1 MRASLRRSWI
11 ISGMFGRYVARRV
24 LSIGPLRSAGAR
36 VLLLLALLTF
46 TGGGAVI
53 AYQFMRPAGGDLAM
67 WAYVHDLS
75 TISLAMLTTGAF
87 LGLRLILGSSESF
100 LALTYQLPVTHHE
113 RRAAMM
119 GFEIVSLA
127 ALITLLM
134 AGMTS
139 ATLMILG
146 WPGVWL
152 ATTPFLTALT
162 CYLLLSILHN
172 LGDRL
177 LAGIGMVRTRQTTL
191 LLLVFTGLLVFSSQV
206 PELVS
211 SISYVDA
218 EQRALLWVNV
228 FPWLVST
235 FGPAPLLI
243 AVLLLPAL
251 WLLALMT
258 APVSPPVNTRF
269 TNVALPWR
277 PRGAWGLHLAYSLRN
292 GQLWLGVA
300 LCLALFVYLLASEAL
315 NPLWSA
321 VLLVVPGMY
330 HYGNTRGARA
340 SCPEGS
346 AVAIWLRILGSEFA
360 VLGSALLAL
369 TAVTALLKPAL
380 LSGALTP
387 VLGVLGAALFS
398 VLVGC
403 AFPAENDNPFSVLLG
418 VLVVCL
424 CLGFVGIVT
433 GLLRL
438 PGIVTIPLLVVLHL
452 VAAAASV
459 LAIYTNESR
468 TRYETVPAHTR

>member
-1 MRASLRRSWI
+1 
-11 ISGMFGRYVARRV
+11 MFGRYVARRV
-24 LSIGPLRSAGAR
+24 LSIGPLRSVGAR
-36 VLLLLALLTF
+36 ILLLLALLTF

-53 AYQFMRPAGGDLAM
+53 AYQFLRPAGGDLSM
-67 WAYVHDLS
+67 WAYVHDVS
-75 TISLAMLTTGAF
+75 TISIAMLTTGAF
-87 LGLRLILGSSESF
+87 LGLRLILSSAESF

-119 GFEIVSLA
+119 GFEILSLA

-139 ATLMILG
+139 ATLMVLG
-146 WPGVWL
+146 WSGVWL

-162 CYLLLSILHN
+162 CYLLLSVLHN

-177 LAGIGMVRTRQTTL
+177 LSRIGIVRTRQTIL
-191 LLLVFTGLLVFSSQV
+191 LLLIFAGLLLFSSQV
-206 PELVS
+206 PELIA

-218 EQRALLWVNV
+218 EQRALLWVNLL
-228 FPWLVST
+228 PWLVST
-235 FGPAPLLI
+235 FGPAPLLT

-251 WLLALMT
+251 WLLALVT
-258 APVSPPVNTRF
+258 APVAPPANTRF
-269 TNVALPWR
+269 VNVALPWR

-300 LCLALFVYLLASEAL
+300 LCLALFIYLIASEAL

-330 HYGNTRGARA
+330 HYGNTRGARV
-340 SCPEGS
+340 SSPEGS
-346 AVAIWLRILGSEFA
+346 APAIWLRIVSSEFA
-360 VLGSALLAL
+360 VLGSALLVL
-369 TAVTALLKPAL
+369 TAVTALLNPAL
-380 LSGALTP
+380 LSGAWTP
-387 VLGVLGAALFS
+387 ILGVLGAALFS

-403 AFPAENDNPFSVLLG
+403 AFPAENDNPFSVLAG

-452 VAAAASV
+452 VAAAASI
-459 LAIYTNESR
+459 LSIHINESR
-468 TRYETVPAHTR
+468 TRYKTVPANTR